1 MKRLGRDDLYC
12 PLREERRASHLA
24 EPRTPV
30 HLWRGVSDGNIFIQA
45 CTWFLSQ
52 EGYIYMSITELPPLT
67 TSVLYERISSTK
79 KAEVVRELSALLG
92 ARFVLHTPY
101 DLMLYEYDASI
112 DRSTPD
118 IVVLP
123 ASTEDVAAI
132 VKIAAR
138 YHVPV
143 VPRGAGT
150 GLSGGAVPV
159 YGGIVMVFTRMNRI
173 LEIDYANRRAV
184 VQPGLVNLHLS
195 NALNPQ
201 GFYYVPDPSSQR
213 SCTIGGNVG
222 ENAGGPH
229 TLIYGVTTNH
239 VLGLEI
245 VTPEGKIVQV
255 GGWIQD
261 TPGYD
266 LTGLLIGSEGTLCI
280 VTKIIVRIVPLS
292 EAVKTMVAVF
302 DTMDDAS
309 NTVSD
314 IIATGIIPAAIE
326 MMDQVILQAVEADTH
341 AGYPVDAAAVL
352 LMETEGLRES
362 VEEQTDKIV
371 AICNQHHARYVR
383 IAKDEAERQ
392 LLWAGRKNAFGA
404 VGRISPEFYVQDGVV
419 PRTRLP
425 YVLRRVSEICESYG
439 LRVGNV
445 FHAGDG
451 NLHPLILFN
460 SLVPGE
466 VERVRKAGHEILAVC
481 AEVGGSITGEHGVGI
496 EKQEEMALIFS
507 PVDLRIMQQ
516 VRDAWNPDQLFN
528 PGKLF
533 PIPGRCA
540 DIKQLRG

>member
-1 MKRLGRDDLYC
+1 
-12 PLREERRASHLA
+12 
-24 EPRTPV
+24 
-30 HLWRGVSDGNIFIQA
+30 
-45 CTWFLSQ
+45 
-52 EGYIYMSITELPPLT
+52 MSITELSPTIVAP
-67 TSVLYERISSTK
+67 LYERMSSEK
-79 KAEVVRELSALLG
+79 KAAVVRELSNLLG
-92 ARFVLHTPY
+92 ARYVLHSPY

-118 IVVLP
+118 IVVMP

-138 YHVPV
+138 HRVPV

-150 GLSGGAVPV
+150 GLSGGAIPI
-159 YGGIVMVFTRMNRI
+159 YGGIVIVFTRMNRI
-173 LEIDYANRRAV
+173 LEVDYKNLRVV

-245 VTPEGKIVQV
+245 VTAEGDIVQI
-255 GGWIQD
+255 GGWTYD

-280 VTKIIVRIVPLS
+280 VTKIIVRMVHLA
-292 EAVKTMVAVF
+292 EDVKTMVAIF

-309 NTVSD
+309 NTVSE
-314 IIATGIIPAAIE
+314 IIAGGIIPAAIE
-326 MMDQVILQAVEADTH
+326 MMDQMILQAVEADSH
-341 AGYPVDAAAVL
+341 AGYPTDAAAVL
-352 LMETEGLRES
+352 LMEAEGIRES
-362 VEEQTDKIV
+362 VAEQVEQIEQ
-371 AICNQHHARYVR
+371 ICQKNHARSVR
-383 IAKDEAERQ
+383 IAANEAERQ
-392 LLWAGRKNAFGA
+392 LFWAGRKNAFGA

-425 YVLRRVSEICESYG
+425 YVLRRVEEICSSYG

-451 NLHPLILFN
+451 NLHPLILFD
-460 SLVPGE
+460 SQVPGE
-466 VERVRKAGHEILAVC
+466 VERVRKAGHEILEVC
-481 AEVGGSITGEHGVGI
+481 AEVGGTITGEHGVGI
-496 EKQEEMALIFS
+496 EKQAEMALIFS
-507 PVDLRIMQQ
+507 SVDLRVMQQ
-516 VRDAWNPDQLFN
+516 VRAAFNPDQLFN

-533 PIPGRCA
+533 PLPGRCA
-540 DIKQLRG
+540 DMKQL

>member
-1 MKRLGRDDLYC
+1 
-12 PLREERRASHLA
+12 
-24 EPRTPV
+24 
-30 HLWRGVSDGNIFIQA
+30 
-45 CTWFLSQ
+45 
-52 EGYIYMSITELPPLT
+52 MSITELSPTAVTPP
-67 TSVLYERISSTK
+67 LYERMSAEK
-79 KAEVVRELSALLG
+79 KAEVVRELSNLLG
-92 ARFVLHTPY
+92 ARYVLHSPY

-118 IVVLP
+118 IVVMP

-132 VKIAAR
+132 VKIAAS
-138 YHVPV
+138 YAVPV

-150 GLSGGAVPV
+150 GLSGGAIPI
-159 YGGIVMVFTRMNRI
+159 YGGIVIVFTRMNRI
-173 LEIDYANRRAV
+173 LEVDYKNLRAV

-245 VTPEGKIVQV
+245 VTAEGDIVQI
-255 GGWIQD
+255 GGWTYD

-280 VTKIIVRIVPLS
+280 VTKIIVRMIHLA
-292 EAVKTMVAVF
+292 EDVKTMVAIF

-309 NTVSD
+309 NTVSE
-314 IIATGIIPAAIE
+314 IIASGIIPAAIE
-326 MMDQVILQAVEADTH
+326 MMDQMILQAVEADSH
-341 AGYPVDAAAVL
+341 AGYPTDAAAVL
-352 LMETEGLRES
+352 LMEAEGIRES
-362 VEEQTDKIV
+362 VAEQVKQIES
-371 AICNQHHARYVR
+371 ICQKNHARTVR
-383 IAKDEAERQ
+383 IAANEAERQ
-392 LLWAGRKNAFGA
+392 LFWSGRKNAFGA

-425 YVLRRVSEICESYG
+425 YVLRRVEEICSSYG

-451 NLHPLILFN
+451 NLHPLILFD
-460 SLVPGE
+460 SQVPGE
-466 VERVRKAGHEILAVC
+466 VERVRKAGHEILEVC

-496 EKQEEMALIFS
+496 EKQAEMALIFS
-507 PVDLRIMQQ
+507 DVDLRVMQQ
-516 VRDAWNPDQLFN
+516 VRAAFNPDQLFN

-533 PIPGRCA
+533 PLPGRCA
-540 DIKQLRG
+540 DMKQL

>member
-1 MKRLGRDDLYC
+1 
-12 PLREERRASHLA
+12 
-24 EPRTPV
+24 
-30 HLWRGVSDGNIFIQA
+30 
-45 CTWFLSQ
+45 
-52 EGYIYMSITELPPLT
+52 MSITELPPPS
-67 TSVLYERISSTK
+67 TSVLYERITPSK
-79 KAEVVRELSALLG
+79 KAEVVQELSALLG
-92 ARFVLHTPY
+92 NRYVLHSPY

-112 DRSTPD
+112 DRSVPD
-118 IVVLP
+118 VVVLP

-138 YHVPV
+138 HHVPV

-150 GLSGGAVPV
+150 GLSGGAIPI
-159 YGGIVMVFTRMNRI
+159 YGGIIIVFTRMNRI
-173 LEIDYANRRAV
+173 LEIDYDNLRAV

-229 TLIYGVTTNH
+229 TLLYGVTTNH

-245 VTPEGKIVQV
+245 VTAEGEVVQV
-255 GGWIQD
+255 GGWTYD

-280 VTKIIVRIVPLS
+280 VTKIIVRIVHLP
-292 EAVKTMVAVF
+292 ETVKTMVAVF

-314 IIATGIIPAAIE
+314 IIASGVIPAAIE
-326 MMDQVILQAVEADTH
+326 MMDQLILQAVEADTH
-341 AGYPVDAAAVL
+341 AGYPMDAAAVL
-352 LMETEGLRES
+352 LMETEGVRDS
-362 VEEQTDKIV
+362 VAEQV
-371 AICNQHHARYVR
+371 AQIEAVCHKHHARAVR
-383 IAKDEAERQ
+383 IAANETERQ
-392 LLWAGRKNAFGA
+392 LFWAGRKNAFGA

-425 YVLRRVSEICESYG
+425 YVLGRVSEICASYG

-451 NLHPLILFN
+451 NLHPLVLFD
-460 SLVPGE
+460 SQKPGE

-481 AEVGGSITGEHGVGI
+481 AEVGGTITGEHGVGI
-496 EKQEEMALIFS
+496 EKQEEMALIFNE
-507 PVDLRIMQQ
+507 VDLRVMQK
-516 VRDAWNPDQLFN
+516 VREAWNPQQLFN

-533 PIPGRCA
+533 PMPGRCA
-540 DIKQLRG
+540 DIKQL

>member
-1 MKRLGRDDLYC
+1 
-12 PLREERRASHLA
+12 
-24 EPRTPV
+24 
-30 HLWRGVSDGNIFIQA
+30 
-45 CTWFLSQ
+45 
-52 EGYIYMSITELPPLT
+52 MSITELPPPST
-67 TSVLYERISSTK
+67 ATPLYERMSAK
-79 KAEVVRELSALLG
+79 KKSGVVRELSEAIG
-92 ARFVLHTPY
+92 ARYVLDTPY
-101 DLMLYEYDASI
+101 DLMMYEYDASI

-123 ASTEDVAAI
+123 ATSEEVAAI

-138 YHVPV
+138 HHVPV

-150 GLSGGAVPV
+150 GLSGGAIPI
-159 YGGIVMVFTRMNRI
+159 YGGIVIVFARMNRI
-173 LEIDYANRRAV
+173 LEVDYDNLRAV

-239 VLGLEI
+239 VLGVEI
-245 VTPEGKIVQV
+245 VTPEGNIVQI
-255 GGWIQD
+255 GGWTPD

-280 VTKIIVRIVPLS
+280 VTKIITRIVHLA
-292 EAVKTMVAVF
+292 EAVKTLVGIF
-302 DTMDDAS
+302 NTMDDAS
-309 NTVSD
+309 NTVSE

-326 MMDQVILQAVEADTH
+326 MMDQMILQAVEADSH
-341 AGYPVDAAAVL
+341 AGYPLDAAAVL
-352 LMETEGLRES
+352 LIEAEGLRES
-362 VEEQTDKIV
+362 VEEQVTQIV
-371 AICNQHHARYVR
+371 GICNKNHARAVR
-383 IAKDEAERQ
+383 IAANETERQ
-392 LLWAGRKNAFGA
+392 LFWSGRKNAFGA

-425 YVLRRVSEICESYG
+425 YVLRRVGEICDSYG

-451 NLHPLILFN
+451 NLHPLILFD
-460 SLVPGE
+460 SQIPGE
-466 VERVRKAGHEILAVC
+466 VERVRKAGHEILEVC
-481 AEVGGSITGEHGVGI
+481 AEVGGTITGEHGVGI
-496 EKQEEMALIFS
+496 EKQEEMALIFNE
-507 PVDLRIMQQ
+507 VDLRVMQQ
-516 VRDAWNPDQLFN
+516 VREAWNPDQLFN

-540 DIKQLRG
+540 EIKQL

>member
-1 MKRLGRDDLYC
+1 
-12 PLREERRASHLA
+12 
-24 EPRTPV
+24 
-30 HLWRGVSDGNIFIQA
+30 
-45 CTWFLSQ
+45 
-52 EGYIYMSITELPPLT
+52 MSITELPPPS
-67 TSVLYERISSTK
+67 TSALYERITPSK
-79 KAEVVRELSALLG
+79 KAEVVQELSALLG
-92 ARFVLHTPY
+92 NRYVLHSPY

-112 DRSTPD
+112 DRSVPD

-138 YHVPV
+138 HHVPV

-150 GLSGGAVPV
+150 GLSGGAIPI
-159 YGGIVMVFTRMNRI
+159 YGGIIIVFTRMNRI
-173 LEIDYANRRAV
+173 LEIDYDNLRAV

-229 TLIYGVTTNH
+229 TLLYGVTTNH

-245 VTPEGKIVQV
+245 VTAEGEVVQV
-255 GGWIQD
+255 GGWTYD

-280 VTKIIVRIVPLS
+280 VTKIIVRIVHLP

-314 IIATGIIPAAIE
+314 IIASGVIPAAIE
-326 MMDQVILQAVEADTH
+326 MMDQLILQAVEADTH
-341 AGYPVDAAAVL
+341 AGYPMDAAAVL
-352 LMETEGLRES
+352 LMETEGVRDS
-362 VEEQTDKIV
+362 VAEQV
-371 AICNQHHARYVR
+371 AQIEAVCHKHHARAVR
-383 IAKDEAERQ
+383 IAANETERQ
-392 LLWAGRKNAFGA
+392 LFWAGRKNAFGA

-425 YVLRRVSEICESYG
+425 YVLGRVSEICAGYG

-451 NLHPLILFN
+451 NLHPLILFD
-460 SLVPGE
+460 SQKPGE

-481 AEVGGSITGEHGVGI
+481 AEVGGTITGEHGVGI
-496 EKQEEMALIFS
+496 EKQEEMALIFNE
-507 PVDLRIMQQ
+507 VDLRVMQN
-516 VRDAWNPDQLFN
+516 VREAWNPRQLFN

-533 PIPGRCA
+533 PMPGRCA
-540 DIKQLRG
+540 DIKQL